1 MNHEAPAPPRALGSG
16 DPQTRAALGA
26 VPLRSL
32 PHPSALHVP
41 ITRLEGVGPAAA
53 RHAAKLG
60 IETVGDLLEHLPFIH
75 RDYERRRSVGE
86 LAIGEEATV
95 LVRVRSC
102 HVRPTRRRRLTI
114 LECQVVDDSGPMKA
128 VWFNQAYLVDQLKEG
143 TPVLLRGRLEGGR
156 GGPSFRVAEHE
167 IARRGDDAVG
177 RHTTGL
183 VPVYPATEGLSAR
196 RIRDFVLRVPG
207 GERNTGEP
215 LPAVLRARTRLPSR
229 ADSLN
234 AAHWPADPD
243 DVPVARR
250 RLALE
255 ELMLFLLALVRR
267 RRSRTESRPAER
279 FGSPGPIVERWLE
292 SLPFELTAGQ
302 REALREIDSDLA
314 SGGAMQRLLMG
325 EVGSGK
331 TVVALYAMLR

>member
-1 MNHEAPAPPRALGSG
+1 M
-16 DPQTRAALGA
+16 
-26 VPLRSL
+26 
-32 PHPSALHVP
+32 
-41 ITRLEGVGPAAA
+41 
-53 RHAAKLG
+53 
-60 IETVGDLLEHLPFIH
+60 
-75 RDYERRRSVGE
+75 
-86 LAIGEEATV
+86 
-95 LVRVRSC
+95 VRVRSC

-128 VWFNQAYLVDQLKEG
+128 VWFNQAYLADQLKEG

-196 RIRDFVLRVPG
+196 RIRDFVWRVRG
-207 GERNTGEP
+207 EERNTVEP
-215 LPAVLRARTRLPSR
+215 LPAALRARARLPSR
-229 ADSLN
+229 ADSLK
-234 AAHWPADPD
+234 AAHWPADPN

-255 ELMLFLLALVRR
+255 ELMLFQLALVGR

-279 FGSPGPIVERWLE
+279 FGSPGPIAR
-292 SLPFELTAGQ
+292 AG
-302 REALREIDSDLA
+302 EARRGAAVVVHAAHGRVAPHRDLA
-314 SGGAMQRLLMG
+314 RPTRAVHGRARRRRAYRDRRTWRAHQPRVARQAQRRPGQAHATRATLTRIYLFRYG
-325 EVGSGK
+325 QGTAADPGSANAATTPTRGRRRRPG
-331 TVVALYAMLR
+331 VAAAISSAPPERRPTSRRSRPPGLWIHRTWR